1 MSPFTLHIHWSELA
15 VGLTH
20 LTRAKDQTDIYL
32 IYTSIIQQLG
42 QEGKGLRA
50 SRPRAYRA
58 TTAAYGR
65 VSPHSHKAPSAT
77 NRMLLKGEQIESNR
91 ERENVNV
98 GREQL
103 VFTFHLLLT
112 PPSAANKRLN

>member
-91 ERENVNV
+91 ERECHCGPRAACVHV
-98 GREQL
+98 SS
-103 VFTFHLLLT
+103 VAD
-112 PPSAANKRLN
+112 PSERGK